1 MILGLDAAQPPHRQ
15 PSAFLV
21 LGAIDAYQA
30 TLSKLMPSM
39 GVSCRFEP
47 TCSHYGEGAIRA
59 RGTWVG
65 AALTARRLVRCGP
78 WTPAGTVDPPPEPRS
93 DPHSEAER
101 H

>member
-1 MILGLDAAQPPHRQ
+1 M
-15 PSAFLV
+15 